1 MCIYILK
8 EENSPHQKSPSNLY
22 IKKSY
27 HVEHTYICYIYIS
40 INFFW
45 FVFSYRIQFKEKQ
58 GNRCWDTM
66 GEGVGGGPVGVYYC
80 NSGGGNQ
87 VSCFI

>member
-1 MCIYILK
+1 MLNTHVYMLHIYL
-8 EENSPHQKSPSNLY
+8 N
-22 IKKSY
+22 
-27 HVEHTYICYIYIS
+27 
-40 INFFW
+40 NFFL